1 MAADGAG
8 TIGQAPSVA
17 AGARNVWAAAEFGD
31 VDTLQELIAE
41 NSKNATIDD
50 GKGVT
55 PLHLAGTPC
64 VLCARVRVSVVA
76 GVCVVVV
83 TDVPRLPVSEWRP
96 CCSSGAAPSPRCISV
111 EPGCRERLECAAP
124 GLIWWPCR
132 R

>member
-8 TIGQAPSVA
+8 TIAQAPSVA

-31 VDTLQELIAE
+31 IDTLQELIAE

-64 VLCARVRVSVVA
+64 VCARVY
-76 GVCVVVV
+76 VC
-83 TDVPRLPVSEWRP
+83 TWLQAS
-96 CCSSGAAPSPRCISV
+96 A
-111 EPGCRERLECAAP
+111 L
-124 GLIWWPCR
+124 WP
-132 R
+132 